1 MLENEKLAKLFIWII
16 SNFDMVFKKLNFKFN
31 RNLFYNLNYMVDYI
45 PIVISFDR
53 NYSDYAAA
61 TVQTVFYNTKNKI
74 KFYWIIPKID
84 FLLVNKLKKKLFLNN
99 LIKIITVEKNDFN
112 ILNNLEI
119 NGHWGK
125 IAFNK
130 LLIPELVLEK
140 KVIYLDTDLLVL
152 DDLKS
157 LYDTDIKDYLIAGV
171 LDPDGVKTDIINKND
186 LNYINSGVMLM
197 NLEQFRKTNYQ
208 EKIRDIIIY
217 NSAQILGDQC
227 IFNKLAENKKL
238 IINKKFNFLV
248 FPNLISEEERKI
260 IKNLK
265 EKEIKIIHFVGPI
278 KPWMEWCNPL
288 LSDIYSYYSNKL
300 QNIDIKLKKI
310 NNILLALEYV
320 SVLDK
325 NSYYAKSNEI
335 KYQIIKKL
343 KTIQTINFDN
353 DIELKNLFYLENMTK
368 NTLESGKI
376 KTSIIK
382 ILIQNKLKEDKN
394 LNFTEVMKSIS
405 FNI

>member
-1 MLENEKLAKLFIWII
+1 
-16 SNFDMVFKKLNFKFN
+16 
-31 RNLFYNLNYMVDYI
+31 MVDYI

-61 TVQTVFYNTKNKI
+61 TTQSVFYNTKNKT

-119 NGHWGK
+119 NSHWGK

-157 LYDTDIKDYLIAGV
+157 LYDIDVRDHLIAGV

-197 NLEQFRKTNYQ
+197 NLEQFRKINYQ
-208 EKIRDIIIY
+208 EKIKDIFIG
-217 NSAQILGDQC
+217 NKNKILGDQC
-227 IFNKLAENKKL
+227 IFNKLTENKKL

-265 EKEIKIIHFVGPI
+265 ENEIKIIHFVGPI

-288 LSDIYSYYSNKL
+288 LSDIYNDYLSKL
-300 QNIDIKLKKI
+300 LNIDIKIKKI
-310 NNILLALEYV
+310 DNMLLALEYV

-325 NSYYAKSNEI
+325 NSYYVKSNEI
-335 KYQIIKKL
+335 KCLIIKKL
-343 KTIQTINFDN
+343 KTIQTINFDK
-353 DIELKNLFYLENMTK
+353 DLELKNLLHLENIIK
-368 NTLESGKI
+368 GTLELGKL

-382 ILIQNKLKEDKN
+382 ILI
-394 LNFTEVMKSIS
+394 
-405 FNI
+405 

>member
-1 MLENEKLAKLFIWII
+1 MSE
-16 SNFDMVFKKLNFKFN
+16 
-31 RNLFYNLNYMVDYI
+31 YI
-45 PIVISFDR
+45 PFVMSFDG
-53 NYSDYAAA
+53 NYSDYAAVTA
-61 TVQTVFYNTKNKI
+61 LSILQNSRNKS
-74 KFYWIIPKID
+74 KFYWLTPKED
-84 FLLVNKLKKKLFLNN
+84 FLLVDKLKKSLTLDNS
-99 LIKIITVEKNDFN
+99 IKIITFEKNDFK

-119 NGHWGK
+119 NSHWGK

-157 LYDTDIKDYLIAGV
+157 LYDTDIKDHLIAGV

-208 EKIRDIIIY
+208 EKIKDIFIG
-217 NSAQILGDQC
+217 NKNKILGDQC

-238 IINKKFNFLV
+238 IISKKFNFLV
-248 FPNLISEEERKI
+248 YPNSITQLERKI

-265 EKEIKIIHFVGPI
+265 ENEIKIIHFVGPI

-288 LSDIYSYYSNKL
+288 LSDIYSNYLSKL
-300 QNIDIKLKKI
+300 LNIDIKFKKI
-310 NNILLALEYV
+310 DNMLLALEYV

-325 NSYYAKSNEI
+325 NSYYAKSNKI
-335 KYQIIKKL
+335 KCQIIKKL
-343 KTIQTINFDN
+343 KTIQTINFDK
-353 DIELKNLFYLENMTK
+353 DLELKNLFYLENITK
-368 NTLESGKI
+368 SMLELGKL

-382 ILIQNKLKEDKN
+382 ILIQHKLKEDKN
-394 LNFTEVMKSIS
+394 LNFTEVMRSIS